1 MTLNPGS
8 LYFTAVITD
17 ANAPYAESF
26 SFVVTQ
32 AVAPGEQIQ
41 FWDADTTPAGFTYT
55 VGAGGLSPL
64 DRVTIAESSTS
75 PSTFAILQDPSGGSV
90 SGLTLGSAAT
100 WTNNN
105 AETIMAVSGNQV
117 IAAINSRD
125 AWDENFSDIA
135 AYGVSRTAID
145 SYLAGTPDP
154 SPVLSNIIG
163 TPAGADN
170 YMFTGTDLTGLDDP
184 ANWTGNIDPV
194 DHTNPNVN
202 GTTYATQDANISCF
216 ALGTLI
222 ATSQGEVAVETL
234 CAGDMVLTADGP
246 AVEVRWIGRQTVVK
260 RFAGEKAQLVRIA
273 SGALGNHS
281 ELFVTGDHGM
291 VLDGYVVNA
300 SALVNGGSIDWVPLS
315 ETPERFTVYHVET
328 EAHEVILANG
338 APAET
343 FVDYATRRTFDNY
356 AEYRALYPEDRSIPE
371 QAGPRVSSA
380 RQVPAHIRSRL
391 NGGPSPHRAASLA
404 RSCPSI

>member
-222 ATSQGEVAVETL
+222 ATPQGEVAVETL

-315 ETPERFTVYHVET
+315 ETPESFTVYHVET
-328 EAHEVILANG
+328 EAHDVVLANG

>member
-64 DRVTIAESSTS
+64 DRVTIAEFST
-75 PSTFAILQDPSGGSV
+75 PASTFTILQDPSGGSV

-222 ATSQGEVAVETL
+222 ATPQGEVAVETL

-328 EAHEVILANG
+328 EAHDVVLANG

>member
-64 DRVTIAESSTS
+64 DRVTIAEFST
-75 PSTFAILQDPSGGSV
+75 PASTFTILQDPSGGSV

-222 ATSQGEVAVETL
+222 ATPQGEVAVETL

-315 ETPERFTVYHVET
+315 ETPESFTVYHVET
-328 EAHEVILANG
+328 EAHDVVLANG